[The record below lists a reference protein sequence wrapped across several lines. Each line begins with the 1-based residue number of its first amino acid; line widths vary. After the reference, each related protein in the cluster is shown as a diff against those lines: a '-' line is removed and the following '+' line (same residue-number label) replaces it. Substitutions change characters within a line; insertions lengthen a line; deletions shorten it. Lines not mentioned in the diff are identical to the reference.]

1 MGEESPRQY
10 GFLAEDM
17 AENIDG
23 QSYVVYNE
31 DGTPEAIQYSR
42 LVVPL
47 HSAMRKLRS
56 RIDELESRLA
66 ELESNA

>member
-1 MGEESPRQY
+1 
-10 GFLAEDM
+10 M

-42 LVVPL
+42 LVIPL

-56 RIDELESRLA
+56 RIDELEARLA
-66 ELESNA
+66 ELDTSA

>member
-1 MGEESPRQY
+1 
-10 GFLAEDM
+10 M

-31 DGTPEAIQYSR
+31 DGPPEAIQYSR

-47 HSAMRKLRS
+47 HSAMRALRA
-56 RIDELESRLA
+56 RIEELEAKIA
-66 ELESNA
+66 ELETGA